1 MSLLAVVPV
10 LVHYKVIIVLYL
22 LDPQDFGFLDP
33 DPQKNVYSQNP
44 NLNYWKKR
52 DHKNFLISEWF
63 IKF

>member
-33 DPQKNVYSQNP
+33 ESGYAKICGFTDPDPRGK
-44 NLNYWKKR
+44 
-52 DHKNFLISEWF
+52 IS
-63 IKF
+63 